1 MGFNAPEWTIAC
13 IGAMLNNLVFTGIYI
28 TNAPDAVLYQTNHS
42 ESEIV
47 VVDTKEQLNKFM
59 QNIDKMPQVKAFVV
73 WDEKILP
80 PECKGSRFYLWS
92 DFLKLGSSIPVEAI
106 HERITK

>member
-47 VVDTKEQLNKFM
+47 VVDTHEQLKKFM

-73 WDEKILP
+73 WGEKTLP

-92 DFLKLGSSIPVEAI
+92 DFLKLGTSIPVEAI